1 MIIMQN
7 ASPRLSRAGSM
18 MFPARFIVGLVAAL
32 SLAVGVSLPA
42 QAGPN
47 LVANGGFES
56 GDFTDWTP
64 TGDST
69 FDGVQCPGPGPEV
82 FEGLCY
88 AFFGPSGTIGGISQD
103 IFVGPIG
110 TPFILT
116 FAFEPDGGTT
126 SSFLASFGGVT
137 LLSLTDP
144 AASPYQVYTFGGTTT
159 AVTQTLAFSFR
170 DDPGFLNLDGVT
182 VAVPE
187 PATIGLLGGGLIGLF
202 FARRRKAR

>member
-1 MIIMQN
+1 MKIMQN
-7 ASPRLSRAGSM
+7 ASPRLYRAGSIM
-18 MFPARFIVGLVAAL
+18 LSARFIVGLVAAL
-32 SLAVGVSLPA
+32 TLTVGVSLPA

-82 FEGLCY
+82 FEGLCS
-88 AFFGPSGTIGGISQD
+88 AFFGPIGTLGGISQD
-103 IFVGPIG
+103 ISLGPIG

-116 FAFEPDGGTT
+116 FAFEADGGTE
-126 SSFLASFGGVT
+126 SSFSASFGGVT
-137 LLSLTDP
+137 LLSLTNP

-159 AVTQTLAFSFR
+159 AATQTLAFSFR
-170 DDPGFLNLDGVT
+170 DDPGFLSLDAVT
-182 VAVPE
+182 VGVPE
-187 PATIGLLGGGLIGLF
+187 PATVGLLGAGLMGLF